1 MNIVVLIPLH
11 MNILVSKEGAALFM
25 LPGFPAAGFALGF
38 KRELAFFLGIRWQ
51 IFLLL
56 LKNEEGMLCVTAR
69 EGTKR
74 GLWLK
79 DLWGSENISDS
90 GR

>member
-1 MNIVVLIPLH
+1 
-11 MNILVSKEGAALFM
+11 M
-25 LPGFPAAGFALGF
+25 LPGFPAAGFAVEF

-51 IFLLL
+51 KLLLL
-56 LKNEEGMLCVTAR
+56 LKNKEGMLCVIAR